1 MQLNGQV
8 ALITGASR
16 GIGRAVALKLA
27 SLGADIA
34 AIYAGNAEMA
44 EQVCAGARESGVRAE
59 AFRCDVSDFSAAK
72 ETVEAVKQKL
82 ASVYCKRARE
92 LLEKEFKFTFSN
104 DVDKFL
110 SESIGIECA
119 KNEFGNIV
127 EFMSGKRPGCYTA
140 EEMQKPGNVKCMI
153 LIYEG
158 ENAVNRIRDVLG
170 STDPSQARD
179 GTVRREFGSNVMVN
193 TAHASD
199 SQESFERERNIVRI
213 SHNSVV
219 SIIRDHLSKSQ

>member
-1 MQLNGQV
+1 MRIV
-8 ALITGASR
+8 
-16 GIGRAVALKLA
+16 GIKIHRL
-27 SLGADIA
+27 SL
-34 AIYAGNAEMA
+34 
-44 EQVCAGARESGVRAE
+44 AE
-59 AFRCDVSDFSAAK
+59 ALDFYGP
-72 ETVEAVKQKL
+72 VEAMLKQKL
-82 ASVYCKRARE
+82 ASVYSRKARE
-92 LLEKEFKFTFSN
+92 LLEKEFKFTFSDEIDN
-104 DVDKFL
+104 IL
-110 SESIGIECA
+110 TGSIGVECA
-119 KNEFGNIV
+119 KNEFDNIV
-127 EFMSGKRPGCYTA
+127 GFMSGKRPGCYTV

-199 SQESFERERNIVRI
+199 SQESFDREKNIVRI

-219 SIIRDHLSKSQ
+219 SIIREHLTKSNFPEQ